1 MRRIIPGVLFF
12 AFIIW
17 IIVEADRGAN
27 NIFFDIVRMVPY
39 GDKIGHALVF
49 GLLTFLAI
57 IAFNNKRIKVF
68 KCRVQLGA
76 LLVFGFALLEEL
88 TQIFLPNR
96 TFDLVDICFDIVGIS
111 IFCYTNVWYTKL
123 CLLHVSKV
131 KT

>member
-1 MRRIIPGVLFF
+1 MRKILPCVLFF

-27 NIFFDIVRMVPY
+27 NIFFDIVRMLPH
-39 GDKIGHALVF
+39 GDKIGHALLF
-49 GLLTFLAI
+49 GALTLLAI
-57 IAFNNKRIKVF
+57 IALNNKRIKVF

-96 TFDLVDICFDIVGIS
+96 TFDLVDICFERVI
-111 IFCYTNVWYTKL
+111 
-123 CLLHVSKV
+123 LLLSPLLYF
-131 KT
+131 